1 MHTSTRWA
9 VGNTEWVLW
18 LRCNIHINEEKIV
31 PEREI
36 KVFYSW
42 QSDLPNSTTRGL
54 IQSSI
59 EATVRNMRDTVEV
72 TADRDTQGVYG
83 SPDIVETIF
92 SKIDD
97 CDIFVADVSA
107 VTTYHV
113 VDSEG
118 QPTDRIKATPNPNV
132 LVELGYAV
140 RVLGWKTSFV
150 L

>member
-1 MHTSTRWA
+1 M
-9 VGNTEWVLW
+9 
-18 LRCNIHINEEKIV
+18 

-107 VTTYHV
+107 VTTYH
-113 VDSEG
+113 G
-118 QPTDRIKATPNPNV
+118 
-132 LVELGYAV
+132 G
-140 RVLGWKTSFV
+140 GF
-150 L
+150 

>member
-1 MHTSTRWA
+1 M
-9 VGNTEWVLW
+9 
-18 LRCNIHINEEKIV
+18 

-54 IQSSI
+54 IQSGI
-59 EATVRNMRDTVEV
+59 EAAVRNMRDTVEV

-113 VDSEG
+113 MDSEG

-132 LVELGYAV
+132 TIIQMEESSLLISS
-140 RVLGWKTSFV
+140 TID
-150 L
+150 